1 MTRNNLGDQLS
12 WLLGNISIC
21 KPTDLS
27 LPPARDPSGTDL
39 SQSQQSRFGV
49 FGSQQELPSR
59 PVSQSD
65 FGRTNARPTLH
76 ASNAV
81 EQTTQDSRVA
91 ITAEAGS
98 MAKLTSASKTR
109 KPSLAVKQQQQQLLT
124 PSSTTSGGRFQQA
137 ITAQLQQQGG
147 LSVHDDCQNA
157 PANEL
162 EMQKVHETIEWLLHH
177 PKTDAI
183 SRRLCQHQ
191 TYLTMTTK
199 SWT

>member
-1 MTRNNLGDQLS
+1 
-12 WLLGNISIC
+12 
-21 KPTDLS
+21 
-27 LPPARDPSGTDL
+27 
-39 SQSQQSRFGV
+39 
-49 FGSQQELPSR
+49 
-59 PVSQSD
+59 
-65 FGRTNARPTLH
+65 
-76 ASNAV
+76 
-81 EQTTQDSRVA
+81 
-91 ITAEAGS
+91 